1 MDALNDCLVMENL
14 AQVSSLSEHRED
26 TVSCKCDEIK
36 DGFVKFSAKFG
47 GQRTLSDMDHCRIV
61 LRALAHFHA
70 YSTIIQRDSEEPL
83 LDLWPFAVEASNFR
97 EVWAARMRPVKEQ
110 VGGWRLGR
118 PRVTPR
124 CVAGVPVPHVE
135 EVTTRKQNQ
144 CRGGGKS

>member
-1 MDALNDCLVMENL
+1 M
-14 AQVSSLSEHRED
+14 
-26 TVSCKCDEIK
+26 K

-110 VGGWRLGR
+110 VSGWRLGSSDA
-118 PRVTPR
+118 V
-124 CVAGVPVPHVE
+124 
-135 EVTTRKQNQ
+135 
-144 CRGGGKS
+144 

>member
-70 YSTIIQRDSEEPL
+70 YSTIIQVWQPALSLSL
-83 LDLWPFAVEASNFR
+83 LNLFTFR
-97 EVWAARMRPVKEQ
+97 ETAKNP
-110 VGGWRLGR
+110 
-118 PRVTPR
+118 
-124 CVAGVPVPHVE
+124 C
-135 EVTTRKQNQ
+135 
-144 CRGGGKS
+144 

>member
-1 MDALNDCLVMENL
+1 
-14 AQVSSLSEHRED
+14 
-26 TVSCKCDEIK
+26 
-36 DGFVKFSAKFG
+36 
-47 GQRTLSDMDHCRIV
+47 MDHCRIV

-118 PRVTPR
+118 PRLTPR
-124 CVAGVPVPHVE
+124 CVGRCASTSCGGSHDQKTKSVQRW
-135 EVTTRKQNQ
+135 RKKLRMQSR
-144 CRGGGKS
+144 CG

>member
-1 MDALNDCLVMENL
+1 MVGRLNNL
-14 AQVSSLSEHRED
+14 NSLTVHLLPSGWIFPVLSLLQDEQLYSSVPAGAGPRVVVLCPGHAECGHL
-26 TVSCKCDEIK
+26 
-36 DGFVKFSAKFG
+36 AA
-47 GQRTLSDMDHCRIV
+47 V

-118 PRVTPR
+118 LV
-124 CVAGVPVPHVE
+124 
-135 EVTTRKQNQ
+135 
-144 CRGGGKS
+144 

>member
-1 MDALNDCLVMENL
+1 MEPPVPKLFFAQMDALNDCLVMENL

-118 PRVTPR
+118 LV
-124 CVAGVPVPHVE
+124 
-135 EVTTRKQNQ
+135 
-144 CRGGGKS
+144 